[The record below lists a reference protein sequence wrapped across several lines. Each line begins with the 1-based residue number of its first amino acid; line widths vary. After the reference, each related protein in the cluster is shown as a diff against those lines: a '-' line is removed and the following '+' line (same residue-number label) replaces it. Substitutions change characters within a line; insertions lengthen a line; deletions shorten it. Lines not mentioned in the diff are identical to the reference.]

1 MQVSIESSTGLERQL
16 KIGVP
21 ADRIE
26 KEVTER
32 LQKATKTVSIA
43 GFRKGKVPLKVVKQ
57 QYGKGVRQE
66 VVGEVVN
73 SSFYE
78 AIKQEDLQP
87 VGQPRIDDVTDVEG
101 QDLEYVAVFEVYPE
115 VALADIS
122 KVAIARPVTDLNDS
136 DVETMIEVLRNQQAS
151 FDVAEKAAE
160 SGDQVNIDYVGTQ
173 KKVEFAGGS
182 AEGQDLILG
191 SNSMIPGFEDG
202 LVGVSAGDETV
213 LKLKFPK
220 DYHAE
225 ELKGKAVQFA
235 VKVNSVAAKQMPEM
249 NDEFFKLYG
258 VSEGGEE
265 KFREDVRNNMEREL
279 RNAIRNKVKN
289 RVMDQL
295 FDLNKVE
302 LPKAL
307 VANEITQ
314 LKQQMIQQF
323 GGGQQFDP
331 SMLPD
336 DMFTAKAERRAALGV
351 IVSEVVKVE
360 ELTPDE
366 DRVRER
372 VNEIASTY
380 DQPKEVVDY
389 YYSQQELLSSV
400 EAVVLEDQVTEL
412 VLSKATVTEESLSYE
427 DAIKPDPEA
436 VA

>member
-21 ADRIE
+21 AERIE

-87 VGQPRIDDVTDVEG
+87 VGQPRIDDVTDAEG

-115 VALADIS
+115 VALADLS
-122 KVAIARPVTDLNDS
+122 KVAIARPVTDLNDA
-136 DVETMIEVLRNQQAS
+136 DLDTMIDVLRNQQAT
-151 FDVAEKAAE
+151 FDVVERAAE
-160 SGDQVNIDYVGTQ
+160 DGDQVNIDYVGTQ
-173 KKVEFAGGS
+173 KKVEFPGGS

-225 ELKGKAVQFA
+225 DLKGKAVQFA

-336 DMFTAKAERRAALGV
+336 EMFTAKAERRAALGV

-412 VLSKATVTEESLSYE
+412 VLSKAKVTEESLSYE
-427 DAIKPDPEA
+427 EAIKPDPEA

>member
-21 ADRIE
+21 AERIE

-57 QYGKGVRQE
+57 KYGQGVRQE
-66 VVGEVVN
+66 VIGEVVN

-101 QDLEYVAVFEVYPE
+101 KDLEYTAVFEVYPE
-115 VALADIS
+115 ITLAKLE
-122 KVAIARPVTDLNDS
+122 KVSIARPVTDLNDA
-136 DVETMIEVLRNQQAS
+136 DVESMIEVLRNQQAT
-151 FDVAEKAAE
+151 FEAAEKASE
-160 SGDQVNIDYVGTQ
+160 EGDQVNIDYVGT
-173 KKVEFAGGS
+173 KGGEEFPGGK
-182 AEGQDLILG
+182 AEGQDLVLG

-202 LVGVSAGDETV
+202 LVGLSAGDEKV

-225 ELKGKAVQFA
+225 ELKGAKVEFA
-235 VKVNSVAAKQMPEM
+235 VKVNSVSVKNMPEM
-249 NDEFFKLYG
+249 NDDFFKLYG
-258 VSEGGEE
+258 VTEGGEE

-279 RNAIRNKVKN
+279 RNAIRNKIKN

-295 FDLNKVE
+295 FTHNKVD

-307 VANEITQ
+307 VTNEITQ
-314 LKQQMIQQF
+314 LKKQMIQQF
-323 GGGQQFDP
+323 GGGQQLDP
-331 SMLPD
+331 NMLPD
-336 DMFTAKAERRAALGV
+336 DMFTDKAERRAALGV

-366 DRVRER
+366 ERVRER
-372 VNEIASTY
+372 INEIASTY
-380 DQPKEVVDY
+380 DQPQDVIDY

-412 VLSKATVTEESLSYE
+412 VLSKAKVTEEKLSYE
-427 DAIKPDPEA
+427 EAIKPDPEA
-436 VA
+436 AA

>member
-32 LQKATKTVSIA
+32 LQKATKTVKIA

-151 FDVAEKAAE
+151 FEVAEKAAE
-160 SGDQVNIDYVGTQ
+160 DGDQVNIDFVGTQ
-173 KKVEFAGGS
+173 KKVEFPGGS

-249 NDEFFKLYG
+249 DDEFFKLYG
-258 VSEGGEE
+258 VSEGGVE

-360 ELTPDE
+360 KLTPDE

-412 VLSKATVTEESLSYE
+412 VLSKAKVSEEALSYE
-427 DAIKPDPEA
+427 EAIKPDPEA